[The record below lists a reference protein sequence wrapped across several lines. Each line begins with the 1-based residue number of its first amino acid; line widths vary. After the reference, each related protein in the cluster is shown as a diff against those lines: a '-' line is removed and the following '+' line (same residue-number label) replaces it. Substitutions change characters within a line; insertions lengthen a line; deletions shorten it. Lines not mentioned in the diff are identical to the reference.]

1 MEVPFNADG
10 GPLRIQA
17 RSRHMQPAVFSLFLW
32 GKGDVKPTELGGGVL
47 LDGEPQ
53 TVEPALTASQYDG
66 KMIQAVVT
74 VSLLNGKRY
83 APEVQILQDDAIVG
97 TDDVDKSTTR
107 NSIGVQ
113 FLFLMKGA

>member
-1 MEVPFNADG
+1 MEVPFNAAG
-10 GPLRIQA
+10 GPLRIQT

-32 GKGDVKPTELGGGVL
+32 AKGDVKPTELGGGVL

-53 TVEPALTASQYDG
+53 TIQPELAAGDYNG

-83 APEVQILQDDAIVG
+83 APEVQILQNDAVIG